1 MGERGRLDPKF
12 VMAAARAFA
21 FLLGLN
27 AWVLGFLGVTGT
39 CGRFSS
45 RNFSTAE
52 RSLVDRLGLSSTPMD
67 PEVVFILE
75 LLLFDR

>member
-1 MGERGRLDPKF
+1 MGF
-12 VMAAARAFA
+12 
-21 FLLGLN
+21 
-27 AWVLGFLGVTGT
+27 GFLGVTGT

-45 RNFSTAE
+45 PNFSTAE

-75 LLLFDR
+75 LFLFDR